1 MQPGS
6 SSPSSPTS
14 RIGRRA
20 FLAGS
25 VGTGLATV
33 AGVRPAAGL
42 LDPPFRHGIASG
54 DPTDTAVIIWTRLTP
69 TPESLP
75 GSGVG
80 PVVDVSWEVALDPGF
95 VAVVASG
102 TTEAAPAGDHT
113 VKVDVTGLAPDTDH
127 WYRFRALAATSP
139 IGRTRTAP
147 APDAAIDALRVGV
160 VTCAEWEFGEFGAY
174 GRLAERD
181 DVDVVLHLGDYIYEF
196 GLGYGPVAAP
206 GERTHEPEHE
216 IVTLEDYRIRYAQ
229 YHGDV
234 GSLALHAAHPMI
246 CMYDDHE
253 IANDTWSEGAQ
264 NHNPPDDGDFDTRAA
279 AARQAWRE
287 WLPVRVDLIEP
298 ERVHRRFRFG
308 DLVDLWMLDE
318 RRYRDAPPESGPFSI
333 GSADPAISDPSRTML
348 GLEQRAWLLDGM
360 ATSDAC
366 WKVAG
371 NPVPFIP
378 QNVGPEVPDEVK
390 AGLGPL
396 TENLPINRPAYYIDD
411 WNGYVGE
418 RTIIF
423 DAWHDIDDVVVLTGD
438 YHESFAS
445 DLPKDLGSYVADPV
459 SVAVEFVTPSVTSPG
474 YSETIALS
482 GAPPELANFAD
493 SLFVANFTTSNPWIK
508 YHEGFSNGYGVVEFS
523 RTQTQFDFHF
533 LDDRSEADSPAPV
546 AASWKADKGDPH
558 VLEASAAL
566 GPRSRDRDATPS
578 PATTVAPVATGG
590 GGTLPAT
597 GGTTPLLPAV
607 AAGLAGVVVAAV
619 RWRHRR
625 TSGGS

>member
-1 MQPGS
+1 M
-6 SSPSSPTS
+6 TA
-14 RIGRRA
+14 RIRRRA
-20 FLAGS
+20 FLAGTAA
-25 VGTGLATV
+25 TGLATV

-42 LDPPFRHGIASG
+42 LDPPFRHGVASG

-69 TPESLP
+69 TPESVP

-80 PVVDVSWEVALDPGF
+80 PIVDVAWEVALDPAF

-102 TTEAAPAGDHT
+102 TTEARPASDHT

-127 WYRFRALAATSP
+127 WYRFRSLASASP
-139 IGRTRTAP
+139 VGRTRTAP
-147 APDAAIDALRVGV
+147 AAATAIDALRVGV

-196 GLGYGPVAAP
+196 GLGYGPLASP
-206 GERTHEPEHE
+206 GARTHEPDHE

-234 GSLALHAAHPMI
+234 GTLALHAAHPVI

-253 IANDTWSEGAQ
+253 IANDTWREGAQ
-264 NHNPPDDGDFDTRAA
+264 NHNPGDGEGDFATRAA
-279 AARQAWRE
+279 VARQAWRE
-287 WLPVRVDLIEP
+287 WLPVRIDPADP

-318 RRYRDAPPESGPFSI
+318 RRYRDAPPESGPFSL
-333 GSADPAISDPSRTML
+333 GSADPAITDPSRTML
-348 GLEQRAWLLDGM
+348 GLDQRAWLLDGM
-360 ATSDAC
+360 AASDAC

-378 QNVGPEVPDEVK
+378 QNVGPEVPDDAK
-390 AGLGPL
+390 TALGVF
-396 TENLPINRPAYYIDD
+396 TENLPVNRPAYYIDD

-423 DAWHDIDDVVVLTGD
+423 DAWHEIDDVVVLTGD

-445 DLPKDLGSYVADPV
+445 DLPQDLGGYVVDPV

-482 GAPPELANFAD
+482 GAPQEVANLAD
-493 SLFVANFTTSNPWIK
+493 SIFVANFTTANPWIK

-523 RTQTQFDFHF
+523 RTRAQFDFHF
-533 LDDRSEADSPAPV
+533 LDDRSRADSPAPV
-546 AASWKADKGDPH
+546 AASWQADKGDPH
-558 VLEASAAL
+558 VRVAAAAL
-566 GPRSRDRDATPS
+566 GARARARGAQPAPTTTTP
-578 PATTVAPVATGG
+578 VAPTGTG
-590 GGTLPAT
+590 SLPAT
-597 GGTTPLLPAV
+597 GGDNLLLPAGLAAAAGV
-607 AAGLAGVVVAAV
+607 AAAALS
-619 RWRHRR
+619 WRQRR
-625 TSGGS
+625 QP